1 MLVELLQILSEGIN
15 VSIFLQNMR
24 SELVSA

>member
-24 SELVSA
+24 SELVSS